1 MEERKK
7 YDIATKKKQQEEENG
22 AVRLRKKE
30 ECDLLSPGCKVE
42 HNLVLLA
49 V

>member
-7 YDIATKKKQQEEENG
+7 YDIAKNKEEEENG

-30 ECDLLSPGCKVE
+30 QRDLLSPGCKVE

>member
-7 YDIATKKKQQEEENG
+7 YDIATKKKKKEESG
-22 AVRLRKKE
+22 AVRLREKE

-42 HNLVLLA
+42 HNLLLLA